1 MIKMTQK
8 KNEKSLDDL
17 LWLARKIVKA
27 YENNG
32 FVSAVVFGKQGE
44 GKTSY
49 AFKVARDVF
58 YYVYD
63 LKSKD
68 DAWEYVKNAYF
79 FELPDALNKI
89 GEAIAQRQRLPLIVF
104 DDASIW
110 LSKYIWYKDYMK
122 SFYKLF
128 ALIRTRVA
136 GVVFTTPSPDDIAK
150 FLREKGWYQIRVT
163 MVNRRKREA
172 RAMLYER
179 KFVRNEKGEITTKVE
194 AKAID
199 FFIASMPNAFY
210 REYLERRFHTEEK
223 LLAEINEILQRQKQE
238 NQAETN

>member
-1 MIKMTQK
+1 MAKG
-8 KNEKSLDDL
+8 EKEFSNL
-17 LWLARKIVKA
+17 LWLAQKIVRA
-27 YENNG
+27 YETTG

-58 YYVYD
+58 YYLYD

-68 DAWEYVKNAYF
+68 DAWDYVSQAYF
-79 FELPDALNKI
+79 FDLRDALAKI
-89 GEAIAQRQRLPLIVF
+89 EEAITQQQRLPVIIF

-122 SFYKLF
+122 SFYKIY
-128 ALIRTRVA
+128 ALMRTMVS
-136 GVVFTTPSPDDIAK
+136 GVIFTTPSPDDLAL
-150 FLREKGWYQIRVT
+150 FLREKGWYQIRIT
-163 MVNRRKREA
+163 MVNRKKREA

-179 KFVRNEKGEITTKVE
+179 KFVRNTKGEITTKME

-210 REYLERRFHTEEK
+210 REYLKRRFDTEQK
-223 LLAEINEILQRQKQE
+223 LLEEIREILQRKPTE
-238 NQAETN
+238 A